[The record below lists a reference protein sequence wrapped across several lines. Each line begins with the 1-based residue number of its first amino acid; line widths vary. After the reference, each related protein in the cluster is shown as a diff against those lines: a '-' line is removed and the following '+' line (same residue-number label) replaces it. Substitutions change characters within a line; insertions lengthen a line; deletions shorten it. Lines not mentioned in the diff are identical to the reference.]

1 MLIMKKHLLWAWVLP
16 ALLPVAACNKHPVTP
31 TPPAPRTVNYILYTE
46 KDFSGE
52 HDTIRFEII
61 MKAGSTTLLD
71 SPLAPMTIAQV
82 PGPATKIDITKTVPE
97 AYRNADLQVGFLYSI
112 DNVGMSW
119 YLDSSK
125 AGNLQKVVT
134 YKFE

>member
-1 MLIMKKHLLWAWVLP
+1 MKRHLSWAWLLP
-16 ALLPVAACNKHPVTP
+16 ALVLAGACRKNAG
-31 TPPAPRTVNYILYTE
+31 PPSPATPRTVNYVLYTE
-46 KDFSGE
+46 KDFSTV

-61 MKAGSTTLLD
+61 MKTGSTTLLD
-71 SPLAPMTIAQV
+71 SPLAPMTVAQV
-82 PGPATKIDITKTVPE
+82 PGPNAKISITKTVPD
-97 AYRNADLQVGFLYSI
+97 AYRDSDLLVGFLYSI

-125 AGNLQKVVT
+125 AGNPQKMVT